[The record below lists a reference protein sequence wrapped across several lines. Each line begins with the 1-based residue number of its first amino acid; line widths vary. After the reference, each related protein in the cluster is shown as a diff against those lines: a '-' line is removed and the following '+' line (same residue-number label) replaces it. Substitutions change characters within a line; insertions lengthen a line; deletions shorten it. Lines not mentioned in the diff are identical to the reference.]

1 MEDEIDDEETF
12 EKEVVAPNEACYID
26 VEPIDLA
33 ACISLNDS
41 LAELRA
47 EQYRG
52 RTKTING
59 RVFPVWD
66 ARAHERPAFY
76 TSKSLYTDQA
86 FD

>member
-12 EKEVVAPNEACYID
+12 EKEVVAFNEACYID